1 MHFGC
6 AKKLLML
13 GLCLPLLGTG
23 CATMK
28 SRKWYDPLGIF
39 IKEDLDTGFISPAE
53 RIKRIRQL
61 GKDAKKLTPQQQ
73 FDACEDLTDALVKEK
88 DPLARTAMLYTLAA
102 FHTKRADEM
111 LRAGL
116 HDPETDVRVACC
128 DAWARHGGPDAARL
142 LAEMLSSEVDLDVR
156 MAAARALGTLKDGRA
171 IGPLG
176 LALDDQNVAL
186 QYRAMQSLRQVT
198 GHKYKTVQEW
208 RAFAQ
213 GGKKEPE
220 TIVSRLRRLF

>member
-13 GLCLPLLGTG
+13 GLCLPLIGTG

-28 SRKWYDPLGIF
+28 NRKWYDPLGIF
-39 IKEDLDTGFISPAE
+39 IKEDLDTGFMSPAE
-53 RIKRIRQL
+53 RIKQIRQL
-61 GKDAKKLTPQQQ
+61 GEDAKKLTPQQQ
-73 FDACEDLTDALVKEK
+73 FDACEDLTEALVKEK
-88 DPLARTAMLYTLAA
+88 DPIARTAMLYTLAA

-116 HDPETDVRVACC
+116 HDSDSDVRMACC
-128 DAWARHGGPDAARL
+128 DAWTRHGGPDAARL
-142 LAEMLSSEVDLDVR
+142 LAEKLSNDLDPDVR
-156 MAAARALGTLKDGRA
+156 IAAARALGRLKDERA

-176 LALDDQNVAL
+176 LALDDENPAM
-186 QYRAMQSLRQVT
+186 QYRAMESLRQVT
-198 GHKYKTVQEW
+198 GRKYKTVQEW
-208 RAFAQ
+208 REFAQ